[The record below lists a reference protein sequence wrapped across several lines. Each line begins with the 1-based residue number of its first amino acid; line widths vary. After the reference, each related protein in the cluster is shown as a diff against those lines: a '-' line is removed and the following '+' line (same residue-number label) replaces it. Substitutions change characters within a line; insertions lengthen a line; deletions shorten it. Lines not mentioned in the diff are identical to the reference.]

1 MALIRPI
8 LGELSGHIAGNT
20 FSRNKGGLYVK
31 RTAHPTNPNTAR
43 QQELRTLLSHGS
55 GSWSAMAP
63 TVRQAWRDYAANN
76 PRINRLGET
85 FNLTGHQ
92 MFVALRSAAV
102 DAGFPA
108 FTDPPVEL
116 APAPLLTLSATAP
129 GGTDGLVLTWTAAS
143 PPAGRL
149 KVWQAAPHSAGS
161 MPNLRQCKLAGYSAA
176 APTSPT
182 NITAPTAYV
191 AGMSYTVY
199 VAVISDEGLESPP
212 LRATFTSAAP

>member
-8 LGELSGHIAGNT
+8 LGELSGHIAGST

-43 QQELRTLLSHGS
+43 QQELRTLLSHSS
-55 GSWSAMAP
+55 GIWAGLDETQRESWR
-63 TVRQAWRDYAANN
+63 VYAAAN
-76 PRINRLGET
+76 PRLNRLGET

-108 FTDPPVEL
+108 IDNPPVEL
-116 APAPLLTLSATAP
+116 APAPLLTLSASAP
-129 GGTDGLVLTWTAAS
+129 GGTDDLVLTWTAAS

-182 NITAPTAYV
+182 NITAPTKYV

-199 VAVISDEGLESPP
+199 VAVISAEGLESPP
-212 LRATFTSAAP
+212 LRATFTCSAP